1 MTEILN
7 RSGHIADK
15 KDTQGNIV
23 VTGFNNHIFPL
34 IRYDTKDIGIIK
46 NKDKGNIKYLSLKCI
61 LGRTQDYL
69 ISNVKEIVPAAPFLF
84 DYNFDWSGIQ
94 QFQLYQD
101 TPGLIIV
108 RIVKDNN
115 SLNLE
120 QKIMARF
127 SEVLKK
133 GFVIKVM
140 IVREINKTAIGKFR
154 YVDQRLNVEDY
165 I

>member
-1 MTEILN
+1 MQIEFTLKV
-7 RSGHIADK
+7 D
-15 KDTQGNIV
+15 IV

-46 NKDKGNIKYLSLKCI
+46 NKDKGNIKYLSLKCQI
-61 LGRTQDYL
+61 YGKNSRLFNIKCKRN
-69 ISNVKEIVPAAPFLF
+69 SSAAPFLF

-101 TPGLIIV
+101 TPGLIIE

-127 SEVLKK
+127 SEVLKE
-133 GFVIKVM
+133 GFVIKVL
-140 IVREINKTAIGKFR
+140 IVKEINKTAIGKFR

>member
-1 MTEILN
+1 MTIIL
-7 RSGHIADK
+7 
-15 KDTQGNIV
+15 
-23 VTGFNNHIFPL
+23 
-34 IRYDTKDIGIIK
+34 IG
-46 NKDKGNIKYLSLKCI
+46 L
-61 LGRTQDYL
+61 
-69 ISNVKEIVPAAPFLF
+69 
-84 DYNFDWSGIQ
+84 GIQ

-127 SEVLKK
+127 SEVLKE

-140 IVREINKTAIGKFR
+140 IVKEINKTAIGKFR
-154 YVDQRLNVEDY
+154 YVDKG
-165 I
+165 